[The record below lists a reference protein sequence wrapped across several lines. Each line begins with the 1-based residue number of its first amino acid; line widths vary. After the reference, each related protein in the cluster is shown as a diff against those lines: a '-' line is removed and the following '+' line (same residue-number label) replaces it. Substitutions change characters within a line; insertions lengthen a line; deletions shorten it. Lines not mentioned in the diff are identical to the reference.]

1 MNTFE
6 FKHLIENAQYNTKYE
21 PILETNTSDIFAYE
35 ALSKFEINKIIINT
49 EEIFR
54 NLHHNNSL
62 FFELE
67 KRNKLLQIESYTENK
82 KLFLNFDAD
91 IVKSNEQRTHWEKFL
106 NEYKDRIVVEITEN
120 GSDDEKSVEIIH
132 EFSSWLTNQGI
143 DSALDDFAQDGS
155 MFSFFLMNKSK
166 YIKIDKSF
174 LRQIRKNNNY
184 IEYLKGLLKTIRLN
198 NQKSIIEGVET
209 IDDYLLVKELQSDY
223 MQGYYFNDLVI
234 IK

>member
-35 ALSKFEINKIIINT
+35 ALSKFEINKLIINT

-174 LRQIRKNNNY
+174 LRQIRENNNY